1 MYKFFNLIPFIVVEG
16 TSVVNMSHYLCILFN
31 FIVES
36 EKRLI
41 KKCRELNNEIL
52 ANAAKVQNALKLNE
66 EDQMT
71 IIALKKEIDKAWKMV
86 DASQEREEK
95 AKDNIQ

>member
-1 MYKFFNLIPFIVVEG
+1 MYP
-16 TSVVNMSHYLCILFN
+16 
-31 FIVES
+31 ES

-41 KKCRELNNEIL
+41 KKCRELNTEIL

-66 EDQMT
+66 EDQNT

-86 DASQEREEK
+86 DASQEKEAK
-95 AKDNIQ
+95 AKDNIV

>member
-1 MYKFFNLIPFIVVEG
+1 MPFVFS
-16 TSVVNMSHYLCILFN
+16 TL
-31 FIVES
+31 ES

-41 KKCRELNNEIL
+41 KKCRDLNNEIL

-71 IIALKKEIDKAWKMV
+71 VLALKKEIDKAWKLV
-86 DASQEREEK
+86 DASQERE
-95 AKDNIQ
+95 DNIQ